1 MVLSELKYM
10 RLDNCILSL
19 GALTT
24 HNDILRSQECRE
36 YALALFQ
43 ACREVAAPQM
53 RTRGTVVGNLI
64 TAVPTNNTVT
74 ALMALDAELV
84 LLSRNGERIVPL
96 RDFYLGEQR
105 TLCQPDE
112 LVREIRLPALAAN
125 QRS

>member
-1 MVLSELKYM
+1 MWQNYIIPTDLTEALDLLHSHQENARIIAGGTDVLLELQHGIKPTSTLIDIMGLSELKYM
-10 RLDNCILSL
+10 RLENGILSL

-74 ALMALDAELV
+74 AL
-84 LLSRNGERIVPL
+84 
-96 RDFYLGEQR
+96 
-105 TLCQPDE
+105 
-112 LVREIRLPALAAN
+112 
-125 QRS
+125 